1 MNTEQ
6 AQANKVDEEEA
17 MDDEDGDVD
26 EEGRKETD
34 DDKNNEFDV
43 EKDVRDKLNFVTK
56 KFENCIIK
64 IRNRKICQ
72 RVLKFQISEKNI

>member
-17 MDDEDGDVD
+17 MDDEDEDVD
-26 EEGRKETD
+26 EERRKETD

-43 EKDVRDKLNFVTK
+43 EKDVRDKLSFVAK
-56 KFENCIIK
+56 KLENCIIK

-72 RVLKFQISEKNI
+72 RVLKFQISENNI